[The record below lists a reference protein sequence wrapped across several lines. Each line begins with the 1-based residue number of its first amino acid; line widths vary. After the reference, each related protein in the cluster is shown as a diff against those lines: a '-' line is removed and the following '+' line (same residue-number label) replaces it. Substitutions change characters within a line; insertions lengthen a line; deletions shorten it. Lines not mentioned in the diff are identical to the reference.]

1 MMVANP
7 TTRSRLH
14 DRRCRA
20 IGDAWLRTTLALWLL
35 VVCAGGAWAQTS
47 TGGVRGFVKDDTG
60 AVLVGV
66 TVEASS
72 PARIGGAAVEI
83 TDAQGLYTF
92 ENLPPGD
99 YTVAYSL
106 QGFSTVRREAIRVEV
121 GRTMQLDIQ
130 LQVGNVEQSITV
142 SGDAPVVDA
151 LHAGLTS
158 NFNNELLANVPT
170 IRLAYFDVITY
181 APSVKLN
188 QVSNCVKFIVFGSSS
203 DQNAYQ
209 YDGIEISATTNGG
222 VWDYPSPEMIQEV
235 QVKAVGA
242 SAEYSGFQGGVI
254 NIVTKSG
261 SNTLRGTGTF
271 FMTPAS
277 LVGNNTPNEQF
288 PYTLAYDQQAT
299 IEMGG
304 PIARDKLWFYGMLPW
319 ARFMDYNP
327 GVDSSF
333 AGSPGKGFKPFAKGT
348 WKVSQNDN
356 IEAMFS
362 SDMWRFPAN
371 ASRTNPIFTQTA
383 EHMQTPKTVARWN
396 RIIGNATAFELK
408 GGGIYIRDNI
418 TPFSD
423 DFVTSGR
430 TDLGTGFASAN
441 ANTASQFKQNRT
453 TVDASLAHS
462 ASDFLKGS
470 HDFKFGVQT
479 MLATTQTNTLTMGD
493 VYFTDLNTAPY
504 LAAFRDPAVTGA
516 RFRTFGTF
524 VQDNWTV
531 NERLTLNLGVRYDR
545 ILGDI
550 PSMPS
555 QVMLKGLAGGVTA
568 LSSATNIDYPAIEDV
583 FAFNHIDPRV
593 GFTLRLDRSGKTVF
607 KTHYGRY
614 HGKVTGGMIAAL
626 SPGSTPIDTRR
637 WNPVTSRYD
646 IPVTVVDPKQNYAVD
661 PNLRNQYT
669 DQVYVGLERELIA
682 DMGVNLTFVYKKP
695 QDLLRLNDVGG
706 TYAPVSVVNTF
717 RNVNY
722 PLTVYNL
729 TNPASQR
736 LFQVMNRT
744 DLTEQDFTSFVIQMS
759 KRFSNAWQ
767 GQASYTWQ
775 DSKGYATGTLTGN
788 GNEDFQNL
796 SPTTAFGRTPNEMIN
811 AFGPMPTNNTHAVK
825 LSATYQAPYG
835 LNFGTKFSYEAPRP
849 IGRLITQRG
858 LAQGNVTVLAEPRGA
873 YDMPAVKDLQLRID
887 KDVALG
893 GAQRIRLSMDIANI
907 FNTGTVLS
915 VRNNSSQTG
924 DANFGQTLS
933 VVPPRRV
940 LFGVRYEF

>member
-1 MMVANP
+1 MEANP
-7 TTRSRLH
+7 TTRRRLH
-14 DRRCRA
+14 DRRRRA
-20 IGDAWLRTTLALWLL
+20 IGAAWFRTTLALWLL
-35 VVCAGGAWAQTS
+35 VAGAGGAWAQTS

-106 QGFSTVRREAIRVEV
+106 QGFGTVRREAIRVEV

-142 SGDAPVVDA
+142 SGDSPVVDA

-158 NFNNELLANVPT
+158 NFNNELLANVPS

-271 FMTPAS
+271 FITPTR

-288 PYTLAYDQQAT
+288 PYTLGYDQQAT

-304 PIARDKLWFYGMLPW
+304 PIARDRLWFYGMLPY

-327 GVDSSF
+327 GVDPSIRRVAGQGVQAVRQGHVEESARTTTSRRCSRATCGAFRPTPAAPTRFSRRPPSTCRRRRPWRAGTASS
-333 AGSPGKGFKPFAKGT
+333 ATRRRSSSRGAASISATTSRRSATISSPRGAPISAPGSRPPT
-348 WKVSQNDN
+348 
-356 IEAMFS
+356 
-362 SDMWRFPAN
+362 
-371 ASRTNPIFTQTA
+371 RTP
-383 EHMQTPKTVARWN
+383 
-396 RIIGNATAFELK
+396 
-408 GGGIYIRDNI
+408 
-418 TPFSD
+418 
-423 DFVTSGR
+423 
-430 TDLGTGFASAN
+430 
-441 ANTASQFKQNRT
+441 ASQFRQNRT

-479 MLATTQTNTLTMGD
+479 MLATTQTNTLIMGGA
-493 VYFTDLNTAPY
+493 YFTDLNTAPY
-504 LAAFRDPAVTGA
+504 LAVFRDPAVTGA

-555 QVMLKGLAGGVTA
+555 QVTLEGLASGVTA

-583 FAFNHIDPRV
+583 FGFNHIDPRV
-593 GFTLRLDRSGKTVF
+593 GFTLRLDQSGKTVF

-626 SPGSTPIDTRR
+626 SPGSTPIDARR
-637 WNPVTSRYD
+637 WNPATSRYN

-661 PNLRNQYT
+661 PDLRNQFTGSGLRRPRTAT
-669 DQVYVGLERELIA
+669 DRRHG
-682 DMGVNLTFVYKKP
+682 P
-695 QDLLRLNDVGG
+695 QPHVRLQE
-706 TYAPVSVVNTF
+706 AARS
-717 RNVNY
+717 
-722 PLTVYNL
+722 
-729 TNPASQR
+729 AAA
-736 LFQVMNRT
+736 
-744 DLTEQDFTSFVIQMS
+744 E
-759 KRFSNAWQ
+759 
-767 GQASYTWQ
+767 
-775 DSKGYATGTLTGN
+775 
-788 GNEDFQNL
+788 
-796 SPTTAFGRTPNEMIN
+796 GRRAARM
-811 AFGPMPTNNTHAVK
+811 
-825 LSATYQAPYG
+825 
-835 LNFGTKFSYEAPRP
+835 
-849 IGRLITQRG
+849 
-858 LAQGNVTVLAEPRGA
+858 
-873 YDMPAVKDLQLRID
+873 
-887 KDVALG
+887 
-893 GAQRIRLSMDIANI
+893 
-907 FNTGTVLS
+907 
-915 VRNNSSQTG
+915 
-924 DANFGQTLS
+924 
-933 VVPPRRV
+933 RRS
-940 LFGVRYEF
+940 RW